1 METIIEKISKIVSE
15 AFIKAGYN
23 EKLGRVTL
31 SDRPDLCQFQ
41 CNGAMMGA
49 REYKKSPLIIANEV
63 IENLKNN
70 EVFETIT
77 AVPPGFINITLKDNL
92 IIENINEIIENKENL
107 IKKVE
112 GTPKIVID
120 YGGPNVAKPLHVGHL
135 RSAIIGE
142 SAKRLSK
149 VLGYDAIGDIHL
161 GDWGL
166 QIGLIITEFAEQNP
180 TSIYMDESYTGPYEP
195 LDLKMEY
202 LNEIYPLASKKSKED
217 EEYRQK
223 AKKATFEL
231 QNGRPGYNAFWK
243 EIMRISVADLKQ
255 NYEKLG
261 VEFDLWYGESDSQKY
276 IPDMIKGFIENG
288 FAHESEGAL
297 VIDVEKPDDK
307 APMPPV
313 IVKKTD
319 GSDIYATTDL
329 ATILQRVQDYN
340 PEMILYFVDNRQ
352 GLHFEQVFRAAKKT
366 GIADDKVHLE
376 FDGFGTMNG
385 KDGKPYKTRDGGVMR
400 LSDLINTVVSGAAEK
415 MADSK
420 TGLELSEEEQKETAT
435 MIGIAAL
442 KFGDLINHRSK
453 DYIFDL
459 DKFLSF
465 EGKTGPYLLYTM
477 VRLKAILR
485 KAEESGYKLGNI
497 EKPYSDVER
506 EIMLKIL
513 NTSDT
518 FWQAFNDR
526 APSVVCEN
534 AYQLAALANKFYY
547 ETKILSEEDNQK
559 RDSLLTFCKLILEVL
574 QLHMDIL
581 AIKVPEVM

>member
-1 METIIEKISKIVSE
+1 LETIIEHISKIVSE
-15 AFIKAGYN
+15 AFVKAGYN
-23 EKLGRVTL
+23 EKLGRVTV
-31 SDRPDLCQFQ
+31 SDRPDLCEFQ

-63 IENLKNN
+63 VENLKNN
-70 EVFETIT
+70 DIFATIT
-77 AVPPGFINITLKDNL
+77 AVSPGFINITLKEEL
-92 IIENINEIIENKENL
+92 IINKINEIIENSDNL
-107 IKKVE
+107 IKKVDNS
-112 GTPKIVID
+112 PKVVID

-142 SAKRLSK
+142 SVKRLTRT
-149 VLGYDAIGDIHL
+149 LGYDAIGDIHL

-180 TSIYMDESYTGPYEP
+180 DSIYMDENYTGPYEP

-217 EEYRQK
+217 DEYRQK

-231 QNGRPGYNAFWK
+231 QNGRPGYYAFWK
-243 EIMRISVADLKQ
+243 EVMRISVADLKQ
-255 NYEKLG
+255 SYDRLN

-276 IPDMIKGFIENG
+276 IPDMIKGFIDNG
-288 FAHESEGAL
+288 YAHESEGAL

-329 ATILQRVQDYN
+329 ATIVQRMQDYN
-340 PEMILYFVDNRQ
+340 PEMMVYFTDSRQ
-352 GLHFEQVFRAAKKT
+352 GLHFEQVFRAARKT
-366 GIADDKVHLE
+366 GIVNDSVKLE
-376 FDGFGTMNG
+376 FHGFGTMNG

-400 LSDLINTVVSGAAEK
+400 LSDLINSVVSGAEEK
-415 MADSK
+415 MKESK
-420 TGLELSEEEQKETAT
+420 TGLELSEEEQRETAS

-485 KAEESGYKLGNI
+485 KAAENGYKIGKIKNI
-497 EKPYSDVER
+497 YSDVEK

-513 NTSDT
+513 NTSDA
-518 FWQAFNDR
+518 FWQAFSDK

-534 AYQLAALANKFYY
+534 AYQLAALANRFYY
-547 ETKILSEEDNQK
+547 ETKILSEEDIEK
-559 RDSLLTFCKLILEVL
+559 KKSLLTFCEVILNVL
-574 QLHMDIL
+574 QKHMDIL
-581 AIKVPEVM
+581 AIDVPEVM